1 MVVDFARPAQA
12 GRCFFMVGYLLGFHI
27 MVLKL
32 RCVYSGLFAT
42 LMAVCATAVL
52 ALPLEKQTSPA
63 VTGFADNPIIYF
75 VITDRFYNGNP
86 ANDHS
91 YGRQNDGKQE
101 IGTFH
106 GGDLAGLT
114 LKLKSGYF
122 KQLGVNALWITAP
135 YEQIHGWVQGGNAEF
150 KHYAYHGY
158 YALDYTKLDQNM
170 GTPEELHELVDI
182 AHSQGIRVLFDIVM
196 NHPGYADIQTLSE
209 YLPELLWK
217 GWENYTIK
225 NYHKQIDYNNFE
237 FGKWWGGAWVRSGL
251 PGYPEGG
258 SDDLTK
264 QLAYLPDFR
273 TESKEPVTL
282 PFFLKERK
290 KETSAVDLPNTTV
303 RGYLVKWLT
312 DWVRDYG
319 IDGFRC
325 DTAKHVE
332 LTAWQELKR
341 VGTSALADWK
351 TRNPSK
357 KIDDAPF
364 WMVGE
369 VFPHGVDRDAYFDN
383 GFDSLLNF
391 DFQDQ
396 KLENTA
402 ALDRLYAEYTERL
415 AAGRGNGKS
424 FDVLSY
430 LSSHD
435 TKLYPRDHLIDAG
448 SALLLAPGG
457 VQIFY
462 GDETARPAG
471 PATSGDPQQATRSD
485 MNWPTAD
492 AAVLAHW
499 QKLGQFRARHTALA
513 RGVHHKL
520 SGEPYAFS
528 RVWGVDRVVVAPKAS
543 GAVSIPVAG
552 VFSDGEMVHDAYS
565 GIDIKV
571 TEGAVKLMAQNAIL
585 LEVKN

>member
-1 MVVDFARPAQA
+1 MQFSLRFVALGLVT
-12 GRCFFMVGYLLGFHI
+12 VLL
-27 MVLKL
+27 
-32 RCVYSGLFAT
+32 SG
-42 LMAVCATAVL
+42 CATA
-52 ALPLEKQTSPA
+52 QTGGTAGKSGITA
-63 VTGFADNPIIYF
+63 ATGFADNPIVYF
-75 VITDRFYNGNP
+75 VMTDRFYNGNP
-86 ANDHS
+86 ANDRS
-91 YGRQNDGKQE
+91 YGRQNDGRQE

-114 LKLKSGYF
+114 AKLKSGYF

-158 YALDYTKLDQNM
+158 YALDYTKLDRNM
-170 GTPEELHELVDI
+170 GTPEELREFVDT
-182 AHSQGIRVLFDIVM
+182 AHAQGIRVLFDIVM

-237 FGKWWGGAWVRSGL
+237 FGKWWGGTWVRSGL

-273 TESKEPVTL
+273 TESKEPVKL

-290 KETSAVDLPNTTV
+290 KDTAAIDLPDTTV

-332 LTAWQELKR
+332 LPAWQELKR
-341 VGTSALADWK
+341 AGSVALADWK
-351 TRNPSK
+351 SANPDK
-357 KIDDAPF
+357 KIDDARF

-369 VFPHGVDRDAYFDN
+369 VFPHGVERDAYYDN

-391 DFQDQ
+391 DFQ
-396 KLENTA
+396 E
-402 ALDRLYAEYTERL
+402 EER
-415 AAGRGNGKS
+415 R
-424 FDVLSY
+424 
-430 LSSHD
+430 
-435 TKLYPRDHLIDAG
+435 
-448 SALLLAPGG
+448 
-457 VQIFY
+457 
-462 GDETARPAG
+462 
-471 PATSGDPQQATRSD
+471 
-485 MNWPTAD
+485 
-492 AAVLAHW
+492 
-499 QKLGQFRARHTALA
+499 
-513 RGVHHKL
+513 
-520 SGEPYAFS
+520 
-528 RVWGVDRVVVAPKAS
+528 
-543 GAVSIPVAG
+543 
-552 VFSDGEMVHDAYS
+552 
-565 GIDIKV
+565 
-571 TEGAVKLMAQNAIL
+571 
-585 LEVKN
+585 

>member
-1 MVVDFARPAQA
+1 MKLKRC
-12 GRCFFMVGYLLGFHI
+12 CFFVG
-27 MVLKL
+27 M
-32 RCVYSGLFAT
+32 FAT
-42 LMAVCATAVL
+42 LMAVFTTTVL
-52 ALPLEKQTSPA
+52 ALPLGQKASL
-63 VTGFADNPIIYF
+63 VTNGFADNPIIYF

-91 YGRQNDGKQE
+91 YGRQNDGKLE

-114 LKLKSGYF
+114 TKLKSGYF

-158 YALDYTKLDQNM
+158 YALDYTRLDQNM
-170 GTPEELHELVDI
+170 GTTEELREFVDT
-182 AHSQGIRVLFDIVM
+182 AHAQGIRVLFDIVM

-209 YLPELLWK
+209 YLPELLWP
-217 GWENYTIK
+217 GWEKYNLK

-237 FGKWWGGAWVRSGL
+237 FRKWWGGDWVRAGL

-273 TESKEPVTL
+273 TESAAPVKL

-290 KETSAVDLPNTTV
+290 KDTAAVDLPDTTV
-303 RGYLVKWLT
+303 RGYLVRWLT
-312 DWVRDYG
+312 DWVREYG

-332 LTAWQELKR
+332 LPAWQELKR

-351 TRNPSK
+351 ARNPAK

-396 KLENTA
+396 TLEDSA
-402 ALDRLYAEYTERL
+402 ALDKLYANYAERL
-415 AAGRGNGKS
+415 AAGRSNGKS

-435 TKLYPRDHLIDAG
+435 TRLYPRDRLIDAG
-448 SALLLAPGG
+448 TALLLAPGG

-485 MNWPTAD
+485 MNWSTTD
-492 AAVLAHW
+492 TAVLVHW
-499 QKLGQFRARHTALA
+499 QKMGQFRSRHVALA

-520 SGEPYAFS
+520 SGEPYVFS
-528 RVWGVDRVVVAPKAS
+528 RVWGIDKVVVAPKAN
-543 GAVSIPVAG
+543 GEVSIPVAG
-552 VFSDGEMVHDAYS
+552 VFSDGDIVHDAYS

-571 TEGAVKLMAQNAIL
+571 AGGAVKLMAKNSVL
-585 LEVKN
+585 LEVIN

>member
-1 MVVDFARPAQA
+1 MLSSMRLVFLVLVAALLA
-12 GRCFFMVGYLLGFHI
+12 G
-27 MVLKL
+27 
-32 RCVYSGLFAT
+32 
-42 LMAVCATAVL
+42 CATAQQN
-52 ALPLEKQTSPA
+52 AISRKPDIPGTA
-63 VTGFADNPIIYF
+63 GFADNPIIYF

-91 YGRQNDGKQE
+91 YGREKDGQQE

-114 LKLKSGYF
+114 AKLKAGYF

-158 YALDYTKLDQNM
+158 WALDYTRLDRNM
-170 GTPEELHELVDI
+170 GTPEELRELVDT
-182 AHSQGIRVLFDIVM
+182 AHTQHIRVLFDIVM

-237 FGKWWGGAWVRSGL
+237 FGKWWGGAWVRAGL

-273 TESKEPVTL
+273 TESKDPVKL

-290 KETSAVDLPNTTV
+290 KDTAAVDLPNTTV

-312 DWVRDYG
+312 DWVREYG

-325 DTAKHVE
+325 DTVKHVE
-332 LTAWQELKR
+332 LSAWLDLKR
-341 VGTSALADWK
+341 AATAALADWK
-351 TRNPSK
+351 ARNPAR
-357 KIDDAPF
+357 KIDDSPF

-369 VFPHGVDRDAYFDN
+369 VFPHGVERDAYFDN

-396 KLENTA
+396 KLEDTTTLNGV
-402 ALDRLYAEYTERL
+402 YADYSERL
-415 AAGRGNGKS
+415 AAGRKNGKS

-435 TKLYPRDHLIDAG
+435 TRLYARDRMLDAG

-471 PATSGDPQQATRSD
+471 PSTSGDPQQATRSD
-485 MNWPTAD
+485 MNWSETE

-499 QKLGQFRARHTALA
+499 QKLGQFRSRHVALA
-513 RGVHHKL
+513 RGVHRKL
-520 SGEPYAFS
+520 GSDPYAFS
-528 RVWGVDRVVVAPKAS
+528 RVWGTDRVVALPKAS
-543 GAVSIPVAG
+543 GAVTIPVDG
-552 VFSDGEMVHDAYS
+552 VFRDGEMLRDAYS
-565 GIDIKV
+565 GLTVRVKAGKV
-571 TEGAVKLMAQNAIL
+571 SLDAQGTVL
-585 LEVKN
+585 LEVMN

>member
-1 MVVDFARPAQA
+1 MQ
-12 GRCFFMVGYLLGFHI
+12 
-27 MVLKL
+27 
-32 RCVYSGLFAT
+32 
-42 LMAVCATAVL
+42 
-52 ALPLEKQTSPA
+52 PA
-63 VTGFADNPIIYF
+63 VMSGKQDIPRVEGFANNPIIYF
-75 VITDRFYNGNP
+75 VMTDRFYNGNP
-86 ANDHS
+86 SNDHS
-91 YGRQNDGKQE
+91 YGREKDGLQE

-114 LKLKSGYF
+114 VKLKSGYF
-122 KQLGVNALWITAP
+122 KQLGVNAIWITAP

-158 YALDYTKLDQNM
+158 WALDYTRLDRNM
-170 GTPEELHELVDI
+170 GTPEELREFVDT
-182 AHSQGIRVLFDIVM
+182 AHAQRIRVLFDIVM

-217 GWENYTIK
+217 GWERYTLK

-237 FGKWWGGAWVRSGL
+237 FGKWWGGDWVRAGL

-273 TESKEPVTL
+273 TESTQPVKL

-290 KETSAVDLPNTTV
+290 KDTAAVDLPNTTV
-303 RGYLVKWLT
+303 RGYLVNWLT
-312 DWVRDYG
+312 NWVRDYG

-332 LTAWQELKR
+332 LAAWLELKR
-341 VGTSALADWK
+341 SATTALADWK
-351 TRNPSK
+351 ARNPEK

-369 VFPHGVDRDAYFDN
+369 VFPHGVERDAYFDN

-391 DFQDQ
+391 DFQDHQ
-396 KLENTA
+396 LDDLA
-402 ALDRLYAEYTERL
+402 ALDRLYADYADKL
-415 AAGRGNGKS
+415 ASGRSSGKP
-424 FDVLSY
+424 FDALSY
-430 LSSHD
+430 VSSHD
-435 TKLYPRDHLIDAG
+435 TKLYPRDGMMAAG

-462 GDETARPAG
+462 GDETARPPG

-485 MNWPTAD
+485 MNWTSPET
-492 AAVLAHW
+492 AVLTHW
-499 QKLGQFRARHTALA
+499 QKLGQFRNRHVALA
-513 RGVHHKL
+513 RGAHRKL
-520 SGEPYAFS
+520 GEHPYAFS
-528 RVWGVDRVVVAPKAS
+528 RVWGTDRIVAVPRAD
-543 GAVSIPVAG
+543 GPITVPVKG
-552 VFSDGEMVHDAYS
+552 VFSDGEMVRDAYS
-565 GIDIKV
+565 GATVKV
-571 TEGAVKLMAQNAIL
+571 EGGVVGLVAQGTVL
-585 LEVKN
+585 LEVMN

>member
-1 MVVDFARPAQA
+1 MVHTLRFA
-12 GRCFFMVGYLLGFHI
+12 CLVFFVSLL
-27 MVLKL
+27 
-32 RCVYSGLFAT
+32 A
-42 LMAVCATAVL
+42 ACATTIPT
-52 ALPLEKQTSPA
+52 LPTASPEKS
-63 VTGFADNPIIYF
+63 VTPTLSGFANNPIVYF
-75 VITDRFYNGNP
+75 AVTDRFYNGNP

-91 YGRQNDGKQE
+91 YGRQKDGKQE

-114 LKLKSGYF
+114 VKLKAGYF

-170 GTPEELHELVDI
+170 GTPEELHELVDT
-182 AHSQGIRVLFDIVM
+182 AHAQGIRVLFDIVM
-196 NHPGYADIQTLSE
+196 NHPGYADITTLSE
-209 YLPELLWK
+209 YLPELLWRD
-217 GWENYTIK
+217 WENYTIK

-258 SDDLTK
+258 GDDLTK

-273 TESKEPVTL
+273 TESAEPIKL

-290 KETSAVDLPNTTV
+290 KDTAAVDLPNTTV
-303 RGYLVKWLT
+303 RGYLINWLT
-312 DWVRDYG
+312 NWVRDYG

-332 LTAWQELKR
+332 LPAWQELKSA
-341 VGTSALADWK
+341 GSAALADWK
-351 TRNPSK
+351 AKNPAK
-357 KIDDAPF
+357 KIDDAEF

-369 VFPHGVDRDAYFDN
+369 VFPHGVERDAYFDN

-391 DFQDQ
+391 DFQNQ
-396 KLENTA
+396 KIEDTA
-402 ALDRLYAEYTERL
+402 ALDQLYADY
-415 AAGRGNGKS
+415 AGRLTVGRSNGKA

-435 TKLYPRDHLIDAG
+435 TRLYSRDRLIAAG

-462 GDETARPAG
+462 GDESGRTAG

-485 MNWPTAD
+485 MNWTSSD

-499 QKLGQFRARHTALA
+499 QKLGLFRNRHTALA
-513 RGVHHKL
+513 RGSHRKL
-520 SGEPYAFS
+520 GDTPYAFS
-528 RVWGVDRVVVAPKAS
+528 RVYGDDRVVAVPTAS
-543 GAVSIPVAG
+543 GSVNIPVVG
-552 VFSDGEMVHDAYS
+552 VFKDGEKVRDAYS
-565 GIDIKV
+565 GVDVQV
-571 TEGAVKLMAQNAIL
+571 TGGAVSLIAKGTVL
-585 LEVKN
+585 LEVIN

>member
-1 MVVDFARPAQA
+1 MYIAPGICRALLFFRLYYWLGQLMLLFLRPAFLSLVA
-12 GRCFFMVGYLLGFHI
+12 TFLVG
-27 MVLKL
+27 
-32 RCVYSGLFAT
+32 
-42 LMAVCATAVL
+42 CATTQPNLTPGKMSAAV
-52 ALPLEKQTSPA
+52 S
-63 VTGFADNPIIYF
+63 FADNPIVYF
-75 VITDRFYNGNP
+75 AITDRFYNGNP

-91 YGRQNDGKQE
+91 YGRQMDGQQE

-114 LKLKSGYF
+114 VKLKAGYF
-122 KQLGVNALWITAP
+122 KQLGVNAIWITPP

-170 GTPEELHELVDI
+170 GTPKELRDFVDT
-182 AHSQGIRVLFDIVM
+182 AHAQGIRVLFDIVM

-225 NYHKQIDYNNFE
+225 NYHNQIDYNNYD
-237 FGKWWGGAWVRSGL
+237 FGKWWGGSWVRAGL

-258 SDDLTK
+258 GDDLTK

-273 TESKEPVTL
+273 TESTAPVKL

-290 KETSAVDLPNTTV
+290 KDTAAVDLPNTTV
-303 RGYLVKWLT
+303 RGYLVTWLT

-332 LTAWQELKR
+332 LPAWQELKR
-341 VGTSALADWK
+341 AGTVALADWK
-351 TRNPSK
+351 AMNPAK

-369 VFPHGVDRDAYFDN
+369 VFPHGVERDAYFDN

-396 KLENTA
+396 KLEDTA
-402 ALDRLYAEYTERL
+402 ALDRLYADYADRL
-415 AAGRGNGKS
+415 AAGRGIGKS

-435 TKLYPRDHLIDAG
+435 TKLYPRDRLIDAG

-462 GDETARPAG
+462 GDESARLAG

-485 MNWPTAD
+485 MNWATVD

-499 QKLGQFRARHTALA
+499 QKLGQFRIRHVALA
-513 RGVHHKL
+513 RGAHQKL
-520 SGEPYAFS
+520 GDAPYTFS
-528 RVWGVDRVVVAPKAS
+528 RVWGADRVVAVPKAS
-543 GAVSIPVAG
+543 GAVNIPVAG
-552 VFSDGEMVHDAYS
+552 VFKDGEMLRDAY
-565 GIDIKV
+565 GGVDVKV
-571 TEGAVKLMAQNAIL
+571 NGGMVSLVAKGAVL
-585 LEVKN
+585 LEVIN